1 MRSDIG
7 SQSGAI
13 YKEYKRKFAATG
25 KLGKIFNFSY
35 FRRVKQNP
43 VTAEYVEKEG
53 ADALIIATGSEP
65 IVPPLPGM
73 DGGNVIIV
81 NDYYKRSAE
90 CADTVAVLGG
100 GLAGCECAIHLAQDG
115 KKVTLVEMRPEVA
128 PDANIR
134 HRPIL
139 LRKLKELVD
148 VHTGCTGLAV
158 REDGLLARDAEGRE
172 TLIAAGTVICAVGQ
186 RSRNHDA
193 LLDAAPFVRVIGDA
207 VRPSTITTAVYQGYH
222 AGLDV

>member
-1 MRSDIG
+1 
-7 SQSGAI
+7 
-13 YKEYKRKFAATG
+13 
-25 KLGKIFNFSY
+25 
-35 FRRVKQNP
+35 
-43 VTAEYVEKEG
+43 
-53 ADALIIATGSEP
+53 
-65 IVPPLPGM
+65 
-73 DGGNVIIV
+73 
-81 NDYYKRSAE
+81 
-90 CADTVAVLGG
+90 
-100 GLAGCECAIHLAQDG
+100 
-115 KKVTLVEMRPEVA
+115 MRPEVA

-172 TLIAAGTVICAVGQ
+172 VLFSAGTIICAVGQ
-186 RSRNHDA
+186 RSLPCDD
-193 LLDAAPFVRVIGDA
+193 LIDAAPFVRIIGDA